1 MLHCL
6 TKKLEKRMESIIKIF
21 IVLLTNINYKNSG
34 YNSIRVV
41 TFCIKILIISTTEM
55 KEKLIKLYEY
65 VMF

>member
-55 KEKLIKLYEY
+55 KEKLIKVYEH